1 MVMNMSN
8 NKKTVLFLGCFLF
21 AIALFMN
28 LITGVQKNVINI
40 FKDNTFKI
48 LVSSE
53 NKDLEPIIKDYFSSE
68 NINVDIDYAG
78 TIEIMDKLNSNE
90 NYDAIW
96 ASNSIWLYMLND
108 SYKVINSKS
117 TFINP
122 VVFGIK
128 KSVAEKL
135 GFTSGDVY
143 TKDILESIK
152 KGDLKF
158 VMTSATQTNTGAS
171 AYLGFLQT
179 LSGNPEVLTLEH
191 IESESLNSDIISLL
205 NGVTRTSGSDE
216 FLEDVLVKGDYDAAI
231 SYESSFI
238 TLNKKLE
245 KSGKDPYYLV
255 YPVDGV
261 TISDAPLAYV
271 NNKNEEKEE
280 IFLNFQK
287 YILSKDIQ
295 KKLEKYGRR
304 TWYGGVNNKTSN
316 KIFNKSWGID
326 TSRYLSPVKY
336 PSSSII
342 KKALVLYQTEF
353 RKPTHTVFCLDYSG
367 SMYGEG
373 NRELVEAMDY
383 ILDSNKASKNMV
395 QFSKKDKITIITFDS
410 TILSKFATDNGE
422 DTSSLIEQIKKQEL
436 GGSTN
441 LYLPVSKALELL
453 SNDNPDEYNSSIIL
467 MTDGEGN
474 RGNFNDYRKV
484 YSKLKNKIPVYAIM
498 FGSANRYQLE
508 EITDLSNGKVFDGRS
523 DLLKAFKEVRGY
535 N

>member
-8 NKKTVLFLGCFLF
+8 EKKSILFFGFLFLVFVLLVKISISG
-21 AIALFMN
+21 
-28 LITGVQKNVINI
+28 GKKVIDVFNR
-40 FKDNTFKI
+40 DTFKI

-53 NKDLEPIIKDYFSSE
+53 NKDLEPVIKDYFSKE

-78 TIEIMDKLNSNE
+78 TIEIMDKLNNNE

-96 ASNSIWLYMLND
+96 ASNSIWLYMLED
-108 SYKVINSKS
+108 SYKVIDSKS

-135 GFTSGDVY
+135 GFTDKDVY
-143 TKDILESIK
+143 TKDLLDAIK

-179 LSGNPEVLTLEH
+179 LSGNPEVLTHEHLEN
-191 IESESLNSDIISLL
+191 ENLTSDITSLL
-205 NGVTRTSGSDE
+205 SGVTRTSGSDE
-216 FLEDVLVKGDYDAAI
+216 FLEDVLIKGDYDAAI

-238 TLNKKLE
+238 NLNKKLE
-245 KSGKDPYYLV
+245 KNKKEPYYIV

-271 NNKNEEKEE
+271 NNKNEKKEE
-280 IFLNFQK
+280 EFLDFQK
-287 YILSKDIQ
+287 YVLSKDVQ

-304 TWYGGVNNKTSN
+304 TWYGGVNSKASSDV
-316 KIFNKSWGID
+316 FNKNWGID
-326 TSRYLSPVKY
+326 TSSYLSPVKY

-342 KKALVLYQTEF
+342 KEALVLYQTEF

-373 NRELVEAMDY
+373 NRELTDAMDF
-383 ILDSNKASKNMV
+383 ILDSSKASKNMV
-395 QFSKKDKITIITFDS
+395 QFSKKDKITVIAFDS
-410 TILSKFATDNGE
+410 TILNEFNTDNGE
-422 DTSSLIEQIKKQEL
+422 DTAHLIKKIKDQEL

-441 LYLPVSKALELL
+441 LYKPVIKAFNVL
-453 SNDNPDEYNSSIIL
+453 SNENSDEYNLSVIL

-474 RGNFNDYRKV
+474 SGYFSDYKKA
-484 YSKLKNKIPVYAIM
+484 YNKLKEKIPVYAIM
-498 FGSANRYQLE
+498 FGSASRYQLE
-508 EITDLSNGKVFDGRS
+508 EITNLANGKVFDGRS
-523 DLLKAFKEVRGY
+523 NLLSAFKEVRGY

>member
-8 NKKTVLFLGCFLF
+8 EKKSILFFGCLF
-21 AIALFMN
+21 IAFIFFMN
-28 LITGVQKNVINI
+28 LIFSAGRSVIDVFTG
-40 FKDNTFKI
+40 DTFRL

-53 NKDLEPIIKDYFSSE
+53 NKDLEPIIKEYFSKE
-68 NINVDIDYAG
+68 KINVDIDYAG
-78 TIEIMDKLNSNE
+78 TIEIMDKLNNNE
-90 NYDAIW
+90 SYDAIW
-96 ASNSIWLYMLND
+96 ASNSIWLYMLDD
-108 SYKVINSKS
+108 SYKVIDSKS

-135 GFTSGDVY
+135 GFTGKEVY
-143 TKDILESIK
+143 TKDLLDAIK

-179 LSGNPEVLTLEH
+179 LSGNPEVLTHEH
-191 IESESLNSDIISLL
+191 LDGESLTSDITSLL
-205 NGVTRTSGSDE
+205 GGVTRTSGSDE

-238 TLNKKLE
+238 SLNKKLE
-245 KSGKDPYYLV
+245 KGKKEPYYIV

-271 NNKNEEKEE
+271 NNKNEKKEE
-280 IFLNFQK
+280 EFLNFQK
-287 YILSKDIQ
+287 YILSKDVQ
-295 KKLEKYGRR
+295 KKLEEYGRR
-304 TWYGGVNNKTSN
+304 TWYGGVNSKTSSD
-316 KIFNKSWGID
+316 IFNKSWGID
-326 TSRYLSPVKY
+326 TSSYLSPVKY

-342 KKALVLYQTEF
+342 KEALVLYQTEF

-367 SMYGEG
+367 SMYGDG
-373 NRELVEAMDY
+373 NRELIDAMDY

-395 QFSKKDKITIITFDS
+395 QFSKKDKITVIAFDS
-410 TILSKFATDNGE
+410 RILNEFYTDNGE
-422 DTSSLIEQIKKQEL
+422 ETSNMIEKIKNQEL

-441 LYLPVSKALELL
+441 LYMPVMKAFDIL
-453 SNDNPDEYNSSIIL
+453 SDENPDDYNLSVIL

-474 RGNFNDYRKV
+474 SGYFSDYKKA
-484 YSKLKNKIPVYAIM
+484 YKSLKHKIPVYAIM
-498 FGSANRYQLE
+498 FGSASRYQLE

-523 DLLKAFKEVRGY
+523 NLLSAFKEVRGY